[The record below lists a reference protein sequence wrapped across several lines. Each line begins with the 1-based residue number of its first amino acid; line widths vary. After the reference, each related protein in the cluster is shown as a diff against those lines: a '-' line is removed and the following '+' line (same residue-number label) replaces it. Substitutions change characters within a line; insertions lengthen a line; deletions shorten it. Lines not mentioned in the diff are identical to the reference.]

1 MKPWPWLTGKVQEIL
16 GRQIA
21 TGAEAERWNRLA
33 QFQRG
38 QLSTQIS
45 QTRQQVVSEIRQT
58 PAYVRPYLH
67 EYARQVIDALDKGLM
82 DQAQSIYERMDP
94 RLASIQE
101 FTIRSQ
107 EVGYEKAKREREEN
121 LAKQNQGIL
130 QQLEE
135 LLIPKWEDLRAELDR
150 VVDGLAGLAD
160 PIVRRVGE
168 LIGNAVLQII
178 EGEIERWI
186 TALETEVESMDEAM
200 AIW

>member
-1 MKPWPWLTGKVQEIL
+1 VKPWPWLTGKVQEIL